1 MSRITFNYIE
11 MRNFLKYAI
20 ISLSYTQ
27 ISLLEHYVLL
37 GAVRYDKSLEGQVQ
51 TVAKEPMTLLIT
63 AQSNVAR
70 RLFTLLF
77 VALRTPVIWMI
88 HETK

>member
-1 MSRITFNYIE
+1 MTSSWFYYLPTHIYL
-11 MRNFLKYAI
+11 LKY
-20 ISLSYTQ
+20 
-27 ISLLEHYVLL
+27 YVLV
-37 GAVRYDKSLEGQVQ
+37 GTVRYDKSREGKVQ
-51 TVAKEPMTLLIT
+51 NIAKETVAVLIT

-77 VALRTPVIWMI
+77 VAIRTPVIWMN

>member
-1 MSRITFNYIE
+1 MSRITFHYIE

-27 ISLLEHYVLL
+27 ISLLKYYVLL
-37 GAVRYDKSLEGQVQ
+37 GAVTYDKSREGQVQ
-51 TVAKEPMTLLIT
+51 TVAKGPMNLLIT
-63 AQSNVAR
+63 AQSNVAG
-70 RLFTLLF
+70 RLFTLLL

-88 HETK
+88 HKTK